1 MTSAR
6 LAEDF
11 DCILF
16 DLDGVLYRGPYA
28 VEGVVD
34 CINELVRAGIG
45 RAYVTNNASRTPQTV
60 VDHLA
65 SLGINAD
72 VDEVVTSAQ
81 AGATILSSMVPAGS
95 TVYIVGGDGV
105 AASLQEVGLVPS
117 RDPRGCVA
125 VMQGYGPDVGWRELA
140 ESSYLVQQGALWVAT
155 NMDLTFP
162 TDRGIAP
169 GNGSLVQAVS
179 NSVGH
184 EPHGVG
190 GKPAPALL
198 ELVLQRTG
206 ARRPLMVGDRYD
218 TDIEAGIAV
227 GMKTL
232 LVLSGVCD
240 IDDVWTSE
248 LRADY
253 YGETAAVLIQSY
265 PEITVTGE
273 SARCAT
279 AVAHWVGDQVQ
290 ADGGS
295 RIDQLRAADALKW
308 MRARET
314 GIGPFSEGKF
324 TLRLGV

>member
-1 MTSAR
+1 MSSSS
-6 LAEDF
+6 LAEYF

-34 CINELVRAGIG
+34 CVNELVRAGIG
-45 RAYVTNNASRTPQTV
+45 RAYVTNNAARTPQAV

-65 SLGINAD
+65 SLGIDAS

-81 AGATILSSMVPAGS
+81 AAATILISMVPAGS
-95 TVYIVGGDGV
+95 RIYVVGGDGV
-105 AASLQEVGLVPS
+105 AAALDEVGFVPS
-117 RDPRGCVA
+117 RDPRDCVA

-140 ESSYLVQQGALWVAT
+140 EAAYLIQHGALWVAT

-198 ELVLQRTG
+198 ELVLERTG

-240 IDDVWTSE
+240 VHDVWTSE

-253 YGETAAVLIQSY
+253 YGETAAVLMQPYSDATI
-265 PEITVTGE
+265 EGE
-273 SARCAT
+273 SARCAA

-308 MRARET
+308 QRACKT
-314 GIGPFSEGKF
+314 GIEPFVDGRF
-324 TLRLGV
+324 TLKLGD

>member
-1 MTSAR
+1 MTSSR
-6 LAEDF
+6 LADDF

-34 CINELVRAGIG
+34 CVSELTRAGVG
-45 RAYVTNNASRTPQTV
+45 RAYVTNNAARTPQV
-60 VDHLA
+60 VADHLT
-65 SLGINAD
+65 SLGMNTHS
-72 VDEVVTSAQ
+72 DEVVTSAQ
-81 AGATILSSMVPAGS
+81 AGAAILNSMVTPGS
-95 TVYIVGGDGV
+95 LVYVVGGEGV
-105 AASLQEVGLVPS
+105 VEALAEVGLIPS
-117 RDPRGCVA
+117 RDPQDCVA

-140 ESSYLVQQGALWVAT
+140 EASYLIQRGAVWIAT

-169 GNGSLVQAVS
+169 GNGSLVQAVA
-179 NSVGH
+179 NSVGRD
-184 EPHGVG
+184 PHGVG

-198 ELVLQRTG
+198 DLVLQRTG
-206 ARRPLMVGDRYD
+206 AQKPLMVGDRYD
-218 TDIEAGIAV
+218 TDIGAGIAV

-240 IDDVWTSE
+240 VNDVWTSE

-253 YGETAAVLIQSY
+253 LGETAAVLLQSY
-265 PEITVTGE
+265 PETTITGE
-273 SARCAT
+273 SAHCSKAI
-279 AVAHWVGDQVQ
+279 ALWVGDQVE

-308 MRARET
+308 QRVRET
-314 GIGPFSEGKF
+314 GIEPFVEGRF
-324 TLRLGV
+324 TLRLGH